1 MFCQL
6 SLCLVW
12 EAEEMGGTKRVL
24 KYPKGIKKPTMD
36 CSPSLSFGKEQMG
49 KVKVLKWDVKKNFL
63 TQ

>member
-1 MFCQL
+1 
-6 SLCLVW
+6 
-12 EAEEMGGTKRVL
+12 MGGTKRVL